1 MAMTQGRRDIV
12 LLSGHDLRRLLQP
25 QVVIAALREVYAAL
39 AQNRED
45 QGRSLGFAVEGG
57 SIHVKS
63 GLLPGS
69 RSTFASKVNVNL
81 PGNWSKHGLP
91 TIQGVVVVVDA
102 KDGRPLAVM
111 ESMALTGLRTAA
123 TAALAATF
131 GARANSQS
139 LAIIGCG
146 AQASYQLDALRAV
159 FPLQTV
165 RVFDTNREQA
175 NTFATAATTATC
187 AVTAMPSVREAVK
200 GADICVTCTT
210 SKSPVLTDSMDLQG
224 CFVAAVG
231 ADNPEKQEIAPN
243 IMSRARV
250 LVDDLDACAAG
261 GDLHHALRE
270 RALTRDGVHADLAQ
284 LAAGHKMGRASDEET
299 VIFDSTGSGVQDVAA
314 AWAAYREA
322 TQTGIG
328 SRFDLAGTPA

>member
-1 MAMTQGRRDIV
+1 
-12 LLSGHDLRRLLQP
+12 
-25 QVVIAALREVYAAL
+25 
-39 AQNRED
+39 
-45 QGRSLGFAVEGG
+45 
-57 SIHVKS
+57 
-63 GLLPGS
+63 
-69 RSTFASKVNVNL
+69 
-81 PGNWSKHGLP
+81 
-91 TIQGVVVVVDA
+91 
-102 KDGRPLAVM
+102 
-111 ESMALTGLRTAA
+111 
-123 TAALAATF
+123 
-131 GARANSQS
+131 
-139 LAIIGCG
+139 
-146 AQASYQLDALRAV
+146 
-159 FPLQTV
+159 V